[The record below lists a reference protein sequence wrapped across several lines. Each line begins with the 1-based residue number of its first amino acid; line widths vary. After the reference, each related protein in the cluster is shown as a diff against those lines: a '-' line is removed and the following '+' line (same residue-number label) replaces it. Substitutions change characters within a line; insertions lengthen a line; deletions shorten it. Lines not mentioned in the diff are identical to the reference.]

1 MEKNS
6 KRSFTLIE
14 ILVTSTIIVVLT
26 GVSIAIFTS
35 YKEDR
40 LLINQVSLFV
50 RALEL
55 AKSKA
60 TANDTSQCA
69 DSTNAYVNGY
79 EIQVNPTAIQ
89 IYPNC
94 DTIPSPIIQYIDPQ
108 VAFVT
113 PTFSLS
119 FGSQN
124 YTGATTCIPL
134 KNKDNTLCKFI
145 KIDETGLITQ
155 GNCSSCSPLACPC
168 P

>member
-6 KRSFTLIE
+6 KKSFTLIE

-26 GVSIAIFTS
+26 GISIAIFTS

-40 LLINQVSLFV
+40 LLINQVALFV
-50 RALEL
+50 RAVEL

-60 TANDTSQCA
+60 AANDTSQCA

-79 EIQVNPTAIQ
+79 EIQVDPTAIQ
-89 IYPNC
+89 INPNC
-94 DTIPSPIIQYIDPQ
+94 NTAPSPIIQYIDPQ

-113 PTFSLS
+113 PAFSLS
-119 FGSQN
+119 FNSQS
-124 YTGATTCIPL
+124 YTGMTTCIPL

-155 GNCSSCSPLACPC
+155 GNCSSCSPLVCPC

>member
-6 KRSFTLIE
+6 KKSFTLIE

-26 GVSIAIFTS
+26 GISIAIFTS

-40 LLINQVSLFV
+40 LLINQVALFV
-50 RALEL
+50 RAVEL

-60 TANDTSQCA
+60 AANDTSQCA

-79 EIQVNPTAIQ
+79 EIQVDPTAIQ
-89 IYPNC
+89 INPNC
-94 DTIPSPIIQYIDPQ
+94 NTAPFPIIQYIDPQ

-113 PTFSLS
+113 PAFSLS
-119 FGSQN
+119 FNSQS
-124 YTGATTCIPL
+124 YTGMTTCIPL

-155 GNCSSCSPLACPC
+155 GNCSSCSPLVCPC

>member
-1 MEKNS
+1 M
-6 KRSFTLIE
+6 
-14 ILVTSTIIVVLT
+14 VVLT

-40 LLINQVSLFV
+40 LLTNQVSLFV
-50 RALEL
+50 RAIEL
-55 AKSKA
+55 ARSKA
-60 TANDTSQCA
+60 AANDTSQCA
-69 DSTNAYVNGY
+69 DSTNAYVSGY

-89 IYPNC
+89 INPNC
-94 DTIPSPIIQYIDPQ
+94 DTVPSPIVQYIDPQ

-124 YTGATTCIPL
+124 YTGITTCIPL

-155 GNCSSCSPLACPC
+155 GNCSSCSPLVCPC

>member
-6 KRSFTLIE
+6 KKSFTLIE
-14 ILVTSTIIVVLT
+14 ILVTSTIMVVLT
-26 GVSIAIFTS
+26 GISIAIFTS

-40 LLINQVSLFV
+40 LLINQAALFV

-60 TANDTSQCA
+60 AASDTSQCA
-69 DSTNAYVNGY
+69 DSANAYVSKY
-79 EIQVNPTAIQ
+79 EVVVNPTSIQ
-89 IYPNC
+89 INPSC

-113 PTFSLS
+113 PTFSLTFNS
-119 FGSQN
+119 RNFEGS
-124 YTGATTCIPL
+124 TTCIPL
-134 KNKDNTLCKFI
+134 RNNDSSLCKFI

-155 GNCSSCSPLACPC
+155 GNCSSCSPLVCPC